1 MDEIKYTIWKSSQGV
16 GIIGTIALLLE
27 LVFLWLAIGK
37 IITWSPI
44 WVLSPIWIYGAFKVL
59 LIIAAKCIEEQ
70 NHRDIAKLPK
80 AKKNILKHK

>member
-1 MDEIKYTIWKSSQGV
+1 MVMDEIKYMIWKSSQGI
-16 GIIGTIALLLE
+16 GIIGVIALLLE
-27 LVFLWLAIGK
+27 LIFIWLALGE

-70 NHRDIAKLPK
+70 NHRDIA
-80 AKKNILKHK
+80 AMQKKNVLKHK

>member
-1 MDEIKYTIWKSSQGV
+1 MNEIKHMVWKTSQGI
-16 GIIGTIALLLE
+16 GIIGIIAMLLE
-27 LVFLWLAIGK
+27 LIFIWLALGE

-70 NHRDIAKLPK
+70 NHRDIAELQ
-80 AKKNILKHK
+80 KKNVLKHK